1 MAFRQRHDPTK
12 SLVGFVVGDVVYAVS
27 IFAVREICQ
36 PLPLVLLPKAPSSV
50 LGVTDYRGE
59 VIPVVDLR
67 LRFGLPASAEPSR
80 REKWIVIDVAHGA
93 FDVRGPGRN
102 PPPIRGPAI
111 ALSVDRVTE
120 VFGTQ
125 GVELRAAPDLGGGE
139 AARAIAG
146 VTQKGAQLVFVL
158 DPRSFRAISDSV
170 SPPPMFAHRSE
181 DS

>member
-1 MAFRQRHDPTK
+1 
-12 SLVGFVVGDVVYAVS
+12 
-27 IFAVREICQ
+27 
-36 PLPLVLLPKAPSSV
+36 VLLPKAPSSV
-50 LGVTDYRGE
+50 LGVADYRGE

-67 LRFGLPASAEPSR
+67 VRFGLPPSSPTR

-93 FDVRGPGRN
+93 FDVRGPGRM

-111 ALSVDRVTE
+111 ALTVDRVTE

-139 AARAIAG
+139 ADRAIAG

-158 DPRSFRAISDSV
+158 DPRSFRAISDSLA
-170 SPPPMFAHRSE
+170 PPPMFASRG
-181 DS
+181 DGT